1 MKEDKLALKKAIESG
16 DTDFIYLV
24 LLHMRYL
31 FLLLKTLAVMKEI
44 FSQSAQLV
52 IFSFITLRNFRSS
65 PDMSL
70 GKFLMIL
77 QNKDYQPAYHL
88 FVQYCKERPERS
100 QDLEYLY
107 EQVIV
112 VLCLFMLKK
121 TL

>member
-1 MKEDKLALKKAIESG
+1 MCVVENILSHSTLTADVNL
-16 DTDFIYLV
+16 LV
-24 LLHMRYL
+24 C
-31 FLLLKTLAVMKEI
+31 FL
-44 FSQSAQLV
+44 
-52 IFSFITLRNFRSS
+52 RHNFRSS

-88 FVQYCKERPERS
+88 FVQYCKERPDRS

-112 VLCLFMLKK
+112 VQCSC
-121 TL
+121 